1 MDEVGWSLF
10 PEEAL
15 GGGDGLSVRD
25 LCEDGLSGRDLCIN
39 LLNSQDALRPRPD
52 DPWDGEG
59 VDLTLRIVGPNVES
73 WMISFRMFLRGD
85 IGVVRG
91 FAWIGV
97 FPLSFV
103 TWELV
108 MGGEDMGL
116 EDLCSRLD
124 DDGFTVDLA
133 GDATRAGV
141 TGKEALESEL
151 ARDRVPT

>member
-1 MDEVGWSLF
+1 
-10 PEEAL
+10 
-15 GGGDGLSVRD
+15 
-25 LCEDGLSGRDLCIN
+25 
-39 LLNSQDALRPRPD
+39 
-52 DPWDGEG
+52 
-59 VDLTLRIVGPNVES
+59 
-73 WMISFRMFLRGD
+73 
-85 IGVVRG
+85 
-91 FAWIGV
+91 
-97 FPLSFV
+97 
-103 TWELV
+103 